1 MRDLEFTLR
10 YFSCIAKGTFP
21 LLPMPIRKPD
31 SNVELAES
39 REVIGKGFR
48 RWRERNGLSQQVIHN
63 FSQAKKIPLHNSQI
77 AHFENGVLDPKAAFY
92 VSLGVFNQCIA
103 DKKLPPTQEG
113 FSKSDRDRLK
123 EAEPYLDSEGNIA
136 NAVCFFAQ
144 FIGTESINE
153 LYGAPK
159 ELTEE
164 AVKQYTKGLEKQ
176 FKDYY
181 RDQMISP
188 KDAWILFK
196 EQKAIEK
203 VSKKD
208 LEVVQ
213 DIFLGAETF
222 NAKQAREFLNKY
234 RSCPAY
240 DGLVTMEDIKINPK
254 LKELNR
260 MAVNAK

>member
-1 MRDLEFTLR
+1 
-10 YFSCIAKGTFP
+10 
-21 LLPMPIRKPD
+21 MPIRKPD

-39 REVIGKGFR
+39 REALGKAFR

-63 FSQAKKIPLHNSQI
+63 FAQAKKIPLHNSQE
-77 AHFENGVLDPKAAFY
+77 AHFENGVLDPKAPFY
-92 VSLGVFNQCIA
+92 ISLGVLMDCIA
-103 DKKLPPTQEG
+103 NKKFPPTQDG

-136 NAVCFFAQ
+136 DAVCFFAQ
-144 FIGTESINE
+144 FIGAEPIND

-164 AVKQYTKGLEKQ
+164 VIKQYAKQLEKQ
-176 FKDYY
+176 FQAYY

-188 KDAWILFK
+188 KDAWLLFK

-203 VSKKD
+203 VNKKD

-213 DIFLGAETF
+213 DIFLGADTF

-240 DGLVTMEDIKINPK
+240 DGLITMEDIKINPK

-260 MAVNAK
+260 MAISAV

>member
-1 MRDLEFTLR
+1 
-10 YFSCIAKGTFP
+10 
-21 LLPMPIRKPD
+21 MPIRKPD

-39 REVIGKGFR
+39 RNATGKSVKR
-48 RWRERNGLSQQVIHN
+48 YRERNGLSQQVLHN
-63 FSQAKKIPLHNSQI
+63 LAQALKVNLFNSQI

-92 VSLGVFNQCIA
+92 VSLGIVNQCIA

-123 EAEPYLDSEGNIA
+123 EAEPYLDSDGNIA
-136 NAVCFFAQ
+136 DAVCFFAQ
-144 FIGTESINE
+144 FIGAEPINQ

-164 AVKQYTKGLEKQ
+164 AVKQYAKQLEKQ

-188 KDAWILFK
+188 KDAWLLFK
-196 EQKAIEK
+196 EQKAVEK
-203 VSKKD
+203 LNKKD

-213 DIFLGAETF
+213 DIFLGADTF

-234 RSCPAY
+234 RCCPAY
-240 DGLVTMEDIKINPK
+240 DGLITMEDIKINPK
-254 LKELNR
+254 LKDMNR
-260 MAVNAK
+260 MLVSAT

>member
-1 MRDLEFTLR
+1 
-10 YFSCIAKGTFP
+10 
-21 LLPMPIRKPD
+21 MPIRKPD

-39 REVIGKGFR
+39 REAMGKGFR

-136 NAVCFFAQ
+136 DAVCFFAQ
-144 FIGTESINE
+144 FIGAEPINE

-164 AVKQYTKGLEKQ
+164 VIKQYAKQLEKQ
-176 FKDYY
+176 FQDYY

-188 KDAWILFK
+188 KDAWLLFK

-213 DIFLGAETF
+213 DIFLGADTF
-222 NAKQAREFLNKY
+222 NSIKAREFLNKY
-234 RSCPAY
+234 RCCPAY
-240 DGLVTMEDIKINPK
+240 DGLITMEDIKINPK
-254 LKELNR
+254 LKEMNR
-260 MAVNAK
+260 MAISAV

>member
-1 MRDLEFTLR
+1 
-10 YFSCIAKGTFP
+10 
-21 LLPMPIRKPD
+21 MPIRKPD

-103 DKKLPPTQEG
+103 DKKLPPTQEN

-136 NAVCFFAQ
+136 DAVCFFAQ
-144 FIGTESINE
+144 FIGAEPINE

-164 AVKQYTKGLEKQ
+164 VIKQYAKQLEKQ
-176 FKDYY
+176 FQDYY

-188 KDAWILFK
+188 KDAWLLFK

-213 DIFLGAETF
+213 DIFLGADTF
-222 NAKQAREFLNKY
+222 NSIKAREFLNKY
-234 RSCPAY
+234 RCCPAY
-240 DGLVTMEDIKINPK
+240 DGLITMEDIKINPK
-254 LKELNR
+254 LKEMNR
-260 MAVNAK
+260 MAISAV